1 MVVGKK
7 RAKLRPERGQ
17 QAETGRARRG
27 RRVRLGCER
36 THDPGRPSLRTAAV
50 ARSFGLP
57 TIAKKTVVVGDAEIE
72 LKPGRIILI
81 LGPSGSGKSTAL
93 AKIER
98 SCPGSLVVQRVRFS
112 PAAALVDQ
120 VAPTGALEAA
130 LSVLSACALG
140 EPRLWIRRY
149 AELSDGERFRARLA
163 RAIGLQV
170 GRAAAGPLL
179 CDEFGSLLHRRAAR
193 AISHNLRKTVTRRNL
208 CVVVASSQDDVV
220 TDLSPDVIVRL
231 LGHGRVEV
239 ETRESRRPAPLS
251 LRRRMQVE
259 RGSRRDYHT
268 FAAMHYRATDELGFV
283 SKVFVLRERA
293 GAAEVLGIVV
303 YSHPPIE
310 LSLRNK
316 ATDSKFSRRPEALN
330 RHVRILRRLVIH
342 PDVRGCGLGHYLVRK
357 TLPQVGT
364 RYVECLAALGEINPV
379 FEKAGMR
386 RIGTCPDPPRRR
398 DAMRRLDALGIDPT
412 SRSFPMLVN
421 RRADVRAIVASVV
434 YHWYAAT
441 TGGGDRR
448 VARQSPFVLAETFRG
463 LIGSRP
469 VYYLWER
476 PAARSG

>member
-1 MVVGKK
+1 V
-7 RAKLRPERGQ
+7 
-17 QAETGRARRG
+17 
-27 RRVRLGCER
+27 
-36 THDPGRPSLRTAAV
+36 
-50 ARSFGLP
+50 
-57 TIAKKTVVVGDAEIE
+57 IVGDAEIE
-72 LKPGRIILI
+72 LGPGRIILI

-93 AKIER
+93 ATIER
-98 SCPGSLVVQRVRFS
+98 SCPGSLVVERVRFS
-112 PAAALVDQ
+112 PAAAIVDQ
-120 VAPTGALEAA
+120 VAATGAIEASLA
-130 LSVLSACALG
+130 ILSACALG

-170 GRAAAGPLL
+170 GRSAAGPLL

-193 AISHNLRKTVTRRNL
+193 AIGHNLRKIVTRRNL
-208 CVVVASSQDDVV
+208 CVVVASSQDDIV

-231 LGHGRVEV
+231 FGHGRVEV
-239 ETRESRRPAPLS
+239 ETRQTRRPAPLS
-251 LRRRMQVE
+251 LRRRMRVE

-293 GAAEVLGIVV
+293 AADPLGIVV

-316 ATDSKFSRRPEALN
+316 ATDRKFSRRPKLLN
-330 RHVRILRRLVIH
+330 EQVRILRRLVIH

-386 RIGTCPDPPRRR
+386 RIGTCPDPPKRRE
-398 DAMRRLDALGIDPT
+398 AMRRLDALGIDPT
-412 SRSFPMLVN
+412 SRTFPMLVN

-434 YHWYAAT
+434 YDWYAAT
-441 TGGGDRR
+441 TGGGEKR

-476 PAARSG
+476 PAVRSA